1 MPMHKNDSKIIF
13 SNYRLISLL
22 SNIEKILERLMYNR
36 IYKFFSDNNLSILY
50 NLGLDKNIQ
59 QFMSSLAL
67 LKSLE
72 KT

>member
-1 MPMHKNDSKIIF
+1 MHKNDSKIIF